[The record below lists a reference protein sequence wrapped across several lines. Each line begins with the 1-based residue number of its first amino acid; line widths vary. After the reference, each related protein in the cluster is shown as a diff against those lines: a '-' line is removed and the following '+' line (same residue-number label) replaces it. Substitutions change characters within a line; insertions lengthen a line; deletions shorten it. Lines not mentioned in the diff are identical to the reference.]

1 MKLSQLLSRFDH
13 QQTVVIMFGDAELYH
28 GLCQDAP
35 FKATEGFY
43 VDWFKVNGGSEPSL
57 FVRVSI

>member
-13 QQTVVIMFGDAELYH
+13 QQTVVIMFGDTELYH

-43 VDWFKVNGGSEPSL
+43 VDWFKVTGGLAPSL
-57 FVRVSI
+57 LIRVSI